1 MKKIRIL
8 RIVSNLGVGGV
19 QKRMVSLLPKL
30 NKERY
35 RIVVCS
41 FKSGELQRCM
51 EQSGIPVRIVPR
63 RFKFDPIC
71 IYRLRSIMKKEKI
84 DIVHTHCHKPN
95 TTGRFAA
102 KLAGAPIIIA
112 NEHNVDSW
120 KSSWQLILD
129 RWLAVCSDKIIAV
142 SEAVKNF
149 YIESANIPDDK
160 FEIIYNGVDLDFWQ
174 KNIPSQKI
182 IAEKRTKLGLL
193 QDDKVV
199 AVIGRL
205 HPQKGHEYLLR
216 AAKKI
221 IPGMRNLKFLIV
233 GDGPMKESLES
244 LLERLD
250 IKENVVFTG
259 KRNDIK
265 DMLYISDF
273 SVVSSI
279 REGFSNVVLESMACG
294 KPVVA
299 TDVGG
304 NKEIIIDGENG
315 FIVPSRD
322 EDALA
327 DRILALADN
336 EELTMRIGLS
346 AKETVKNFSLS
357 RMAYKTEKLYKELI
371 DKEI

>member
-1 MKKIRIL
+1 MSKVRVL
-8 RIVSNLGVGGV
+8 RIISNLGVGGV

-35 RIVVCS
+35 SIVVCS
-41 FKSGELQRCM
+41 FKSGELQHCL
-51 EQSGIPVRIVPR
+51 EQSGISVKVIQR
-63 RFKFDPIC
+63 RFKFDPVC
-71 IYRLRSIMKKEKI
+71 IYRLCSIMKKENI
-84 DIVHTHCHKPN
+84 DMVHTHCHKPN
-95 TTGRFAA
+95 TTGRIAA
-102 KLAGAPIIIA
+102 KLAGVPVIIA
-112 NEHNVDSW
+112 NEHNVDTW
-120 KSSWQLILD
+120 KSNWQLRLD
-129 RWLAVCSDKIIAV
+129 RWLAAYSDKIIAV
-142 SEAVKNF
+142 SEAVKSF
-149 YIESANIPDDK
+149 YVKNANISADK
-160 FEIIYNGVDLDFWQ
+160 FEVIYNGVDLDFWQ
-174 KNIPSQKI
+174 KNIPSQKVI
-182 IAEKRTKLGLL
+182 LEKKAKLGLL
-193 QDDKVV
+193 QGDKVV
-199 AVIGRL
+199 VTIGRL

-216 AAKKI
+216 AARKI
-221 IPGMRNLKFLIV
+221 IPRMGNIKFLIV
-233 GDGPMKESLES
+233 GDGQMKESLES
-244 LLERLD
+244 LSERLD

-279 REGFSNVVLESMACG
+279 REGFSNVVLESMACE

-327 DRILALADN
+327 DKILTLAGN
-336 EELTMRIGLS
+336 EELTKKIGLV
-346 AKETVKNFSLS
+346 AKETVKSFSLS
-357 RMAYKTEKLYKELI
+357 RMAYKTEKLYEELM

>member
-1 MKKIRIL
+1 MRKIRIL

-35 RIVVCS
+35 NIVVCS
-41 FKSGELQRCM
+41 FKSGELQHCL
-51 EQSGIPVRIVPR
+51 EQSGISVRIIKR

-71 IYRLRSIMKKEKI
+71 IYRLYSIIKKENI

-102 KLAGAPIIIA
+102 KLASVPVIIA

-120 KSSWQLILD
+120 KSNWQLTLD
-129 RWLAVCSDKIIAV
+129 RWLAAYSDKIIAV
-142 SEAVKNF
+142 SEAVKSF
-149 YIESANIPDDK
+149 YVKNANIPTDK
-160 FEIIYNGVDLDFWQ
+160 FEVIYNGVDLDFWQ
-174 KNIPSQKI
+174 KNMPSQKAI
-182 IAEKRTKLGLL
+182 LEKKAKLGLL
-193 QDDKVV
+193 QGNKVI
-199 AVIGRL
+199 AAIGRL

-221 IPGMRNLKFLIV
+221 ISRMGNLKFLIV

-244 LLERLD
+244 LSERLG

-259 KRNDIK
+259 KRDDVK
-265 DMLYISDF
+265 DMLCISDF

-279 REGFSNVVLESMACG
+279 REGFSNVVLESMACS

-315 FIVPSRD
+315 FIVPSRN

-327 DRILALADN
+327 DKIQALAGN
-336 EELTMRIGLS
+336 EELTIRMGLA

-357 RMAYKTEKLYKELI
+357 QMKYKTEKLYEELM
-371 DKEI
+371 DKKT